1 MQISEKYSLTEELG
15 IIHSKQF
22 GRTFLG
28 ASKKTGEKVFIKFVS
43 KTEHPNGV
51 GRLKNELL
59 FDFNYPGLP
68 KILDFF
74 ESEKEMILVRQ
85 YVEGVRL
92 DDYWKKLKRIE
103 RTPFLISLF
112 EKINLIFHELS
123 SLSAVHCDLK
133 PSNILIHG
141 SADSFQVGLIDFG
154 LAIRKK
160 EPEERKIIFPLGF
173 AAPELLLNELDLVD
187 HRTDIYALG
196 ITTWYL
202 LSEELPLTHPNPSI
216 YTNLQLTHPL
226 PDHSALPKGWYA
238 ILKKMTNKH
247 LFRTAPNLLDKEEVR
262 TNLKKGMNERYSTM
276 NEVISELKKLP
287 LPKRWFHFF

>member
-103 RTPFLISLF
+103 RTPFLNYHLLARYIVILSHPIFLF
-112 EKINLIFHELS
+112 M
-123 SLSAVHCDLK
+123 DR
-133 PSNILIHG
+133 
-141 SADSFQVGLIDFG
+141 Q
-154 LAIRKK
+154 IRSK
-160 EPEERKIIFPLGF
+160 
-173 AAPELLLNELDLVD
+173 
-187 HRTDIYALG
+187 
-196 ITTWYL
+196 
-202 LSEELPLTHPNPSI
+202 
-216 YTNLQLTHPL
+216 
-226 PDHSALPKGWYA
+226 
-238 ILKKMTNKH
+238 
-247 LFRTAPNLLDKEEVR
+247 
-262 TNLKKGMNERYSTM
+262 
-276 NEVISELKKLP
+276 
-287 LPKRWFHFF
+287 